1 MTQDFRLTP
10 IFFDLDL
17 ELTPEAVRLEN
28 VLRFDQHNTDTV
40 LSVKNRP
47 VTLKTSLYCTSVI
60 AKADLLIVSD

>member
-1 MTQDFRLTP
+1 MP

-40 LSVKNRP
+40 LYVKNRP
-47 VTLKTSLYCTSVI
+47 VTLKTLLYCTSGTSI
-60 AKADLLIVSD
+60 PAFCIPKE